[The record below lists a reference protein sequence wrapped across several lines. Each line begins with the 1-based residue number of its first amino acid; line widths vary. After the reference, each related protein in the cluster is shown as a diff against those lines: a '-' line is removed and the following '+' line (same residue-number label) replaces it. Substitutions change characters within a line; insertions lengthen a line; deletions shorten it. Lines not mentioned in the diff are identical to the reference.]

1 MTIQTIYWIV
11 ALAVMVL
18 FLIGAV
24 FNLVANIKNNKR
36 QKEIDKKYIEY
47 LDKQIKLLEN
57 KESEDK

>member
-24 FNLVANIKNNKR
+24 FNLVANIKSNKI